1 MRRLAALG
9 LAAGLALGWMLGT
22 GSSWAQGAASA
33 GSEDKAAAQVLFD
46 EGRVLMD
53 AKKFA
58 PACDKFAESQRL
70 DPAYGTQLNLARCYQ
85 LMGRTA
91 SSWINY
97 VEAAATAK
105 REGRSDREQT
115 AKKFAEEL
123 RPKLSKMTIAVTDRV
138 PGLEIRRDGTLVR
151 DAQWG
156 SSVPVDPGTH
166 EIRATAPGFTT
177 WFKKVEVG
185 DNAAVLKVTVDKL
198 TPAPKD
204 VKLGGGAGGGPGA
217 ESDNSVQLG
226 LGVAAGVV
234 GLGGIALGTAFGV
247 IAGNQNSDSKAY
259 CRTENP
265 NLCSQDGVDLRDKAR
280 TSGTVST
287 VGFVAG
293 GVVLVAGVVLIAT
306 AFGGGEETSTTEPS
320 AEPAETPPSGDSAR
334 WSLLPMLGFGPAD
347 GSGSAETATVAGMTI
362 QGRW

>member
-1 MRRLAALG
+1 M
-9 LAAGLALGWMLGT
+9 AAGLALGVMVGT
-22 GSSWAQGAASA
+22 GPSWAQGAAAA

-46 EGRVLMD
+46 EGRTLMD
-53 AKKFA
+53 AKNYA

-105 REGRSDREQT
+105 REGRADREQT

-123 RPKLSKMTIAVTDRV
+123 RPKLSKMTIAVTERV
-138 PGLEIRRDGTLVR
+138 AGLEIRRDGTLVR

-156 SSVPVDPGTH
+156 SPVPVDPGTH
-166 EIRATAPGFTT
+166 EIRATAPGFNA
-177 WFKKVEVG
+177 WSKKVEIG
-185 DNAAVLKVTVDKL
+185 DNAAVLAVTVDKL

-204 VKLGGGAGGGPGA
+204 VKLGGGTEGA
-217 ESDNSVQLG
+217 VPESDNSAQLG
-226 LGVAAGVV
+226 LGVTAGVL
-234 GLGGIALGTAFGV
+234 GLGGLALGIGLGV
-247 IAGNQNSDSKAY
+247 TAGNQNSDSKAY
-259 CRTENP
+259 CRADNP

-293 GVVLVAGVVLIAT
+293 GVLLVAGIVLIAT
-306 AFGGGEETSTTEPS
+306 AFGGGDETSATEPG
-320 AEPAETPPSGDSAR
+320 AEPAETPPKDESAR
-334 WSLLPMLGFGPAD
+334 WSLVPMVGFGPAD